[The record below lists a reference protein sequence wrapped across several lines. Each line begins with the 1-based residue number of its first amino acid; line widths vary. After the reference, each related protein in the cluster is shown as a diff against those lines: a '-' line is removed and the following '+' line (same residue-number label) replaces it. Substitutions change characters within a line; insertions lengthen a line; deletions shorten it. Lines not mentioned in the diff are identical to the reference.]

1 MEIRANTISNRAGT
15 GPVDL
20 EKTQMAKCF
29 ANLNQNGW
37 VSNSNQNVSSFAD
50 INLGEWYAY
59 HITNMIAANYPIPVS
74 PGWPTNNWVNV
85 MDASWPAAVN
95 YASVKHAE
103 NGGAYDAAS
112 GPMSRYG
119 VLA

>member
-1 MEIRANTISNRAGT
+1 MEIRANTISNLTGT
-15 GPVDL
+15 GPVDIAL
-20 EKTQMAKCF
+20 TQMAKCF

-50 INLGEWYAY
+50 IALGEWHAY
-59 HITNMIAANYPIPVS
+59 HITNMVAANYPAPVS
-74 PGWPTNNWVNV
+74 SGWPTATWVSV
-85 MDASWPAAVN
+85 VECSWPAAVN